1 MTQPPA
7 PTLDT
12 DPAVPTPLAR
22 SVALLG
28 GGALLAALGCICA
41 VMTVMLLAQARE
53 RTVAWMEA
61 RVASVADSLDTHDQT
76 ARLLVE
82 RFAKVFADQFGR
94 NFALDE
100 ASGRLSQLGIPL
112 NERHAPCDKFKDFTG
127 GEAAVLM
134 VNGGR
139 FVAISTSLVDAKGE
153 RSLGWSIGPGHPA
166 FAALQKGQ
174 TWAGRG
180 LLLGRSFEQRVQP
193 VRDLQD
199 RIVGALFIA
208 FDLADFDN
216 AIERRVSATRFFET
230 GSAYVVDLGR
240 DGEAARVVAPAR
252 LRGLR
257 LQDAAGATPSLQA
270 ALREAAGGK
279 PLPAFHAATGVADD
293 ARIAVAQ
300 RSEATG
306 YWVVGEASSAEAL
319 GGQWRTLAPFLA
331 LFGAV
336 AIALVAGLYLLLR
349 RRVGRPLAA
358 VTSALDRVAAG
369 DLSEPVAAG
378 GRDEIGAMLRA
389 VEAMRT
395 RFIDMLGDVRAAA
408 GAVATASAQVAAGNL
423 DLSHRTEQA
432 AARLEQANATM
443 DSVHGALR
451 DSAVESRSASGL
463 ASDAA
468 DAAHRGQAAMDDLA
482 ARMNHLSAGSARM
495 SEIVGVIDGLAFQ
508 TNLLAL
514 NAAVEAARAGE
525 SGRGFGVVAGEVRN
539 LAQRCASAA
548 KEIDGLLTAS
558 VAEIHGSHELTHLV
572 GQRMA
577 VIVGGVQAVHASLEN
592 IAQRVEQ
599 QTSGLGD
606 LANSVNLIDRMTQQ
620 NAALVEQSMAAA
632 DSLNSQAGRLVEIV
646 GVFRLEA

>member
-1 MTQPPA
+1 MTLPPA
-7 PTLDT
+7 LDLAG
-12 DPAVPTPLAR
+12 DPAKPTSLAR
-22 SVALLG
+22 AVALFG
-28 GGALLAALGCICA
+28 GAALLAVLGCICA
-41 VMTVMLLAQARE
+41 VMTAMLLAQAQE

-94 NFALDE
+94 TFVLDE

-112 NERHAPCDKFKDFTG
+112 NERHAPCDKFKAFTG

-134 VNGGR
+134 AQGGR
-139 FVAISTSLVDAKGE
+139 FVAVSTSLVDAKGE
-153 RSLGWSIGPGHPA
+153 RSLGWSIGPAHPA
-166 FAALQKGQ
+166 YAALQKGE

-180 LLLGRSFEQRVQP
+180 PLLGRSFEQRVQP
-193 VRDLQD
+193 VRDLQE
-199 RIVGALFIA
+199 RIVGALYIA
-208 FDLADFDN
+208 FDLADFDS
-216 AIERRVSATRFFET
+216 AIEHRVDTTRFFES
-230 GSAYVVDLGR
+230 GSAYVVDPGR
-240 DGEAARVVAPAR
+240 NGEPPHIVAPAR

-257 LQDAAGATPSLQA
+257 LDVAGGAATSLSA
-270 ALREAAGGK
+270 ALGK
-279 PLPAFHAATGVADD
+279 AESGQPLPWFHAATGIGDD
-293 ARIAVAQ
+293 QRLAVAQ
-300 RSEATG
+300 RSAATG
-306 YWVVGEASSAEAL
+306 HWVVGEASRAEAL
-319 GGQWRTLAPFLA
+319 RGQWRALAPFLA
-331 LFGAV
+331 LFGA
-336 AIALVAGLYLLLR
+336 AAFALVAGLYVLLR
-349 RRVGRPLAA
+349 RRVARPLAA
-358 VTSALDRVAAG
+358 VTSALERVAAG
-369 DLSEPVAAG
+369 DLSQPVQAG
-378 GRDEIGAMLRA
+378 GRDEIGGMLRA

-451 DSAVESRSASGL
+451 ESAVESKDASGQ

-468 DAAHRGQAAMDDLA
+468 EAAHRGQAAMDDLA

-548 KEIDGLLTAS
+548 KEIEGLLTAS

-577 VIVGGVQAVHASLEN
+577 IIVGGVQAVHASLEN
-592 IAQRVEQ
+592 IARRVAQ
-599 QTSGLGD
+599 QTTGLGE

-620 NAALVEQSMAAA
+620 NAALVEESMAAA
-632 DSLNSQAGRLVEIV
+632 DSLSSQAGRLVEIV

>member
-1 MTQPPA
+1 MTQSPEPFPA
-7 PTLDT
+7 A
-12 DPAVPTPLAR
+12 DPAQPTSLAR
-22 SVALLG
+22 SVALF
-28 GGALLAALGCICA
+28 GGAALLCVLGCICA
-41 VMTVMLLAQARE
+41 VMTAMLMAQAQE
-53 RTVAWMEA
+53 RTVAWMDA

-100 ASGRLSQLGIPL
+100 AAGKLSQLGIPL
-112 NERHAPCDKFKDFTG
+112 NERHGPCDKFKEFTG

-134 VNGGR
+134 AQGGR

-153 RSLGWSIGPGHPA
+153 RSLGWAIGQGHPA
-166 FAALQKGQ
+166 YAALQKGE

-180 LLLGRSFEQRVQP
+180 QLLGRSFEQRVQP

-199 RIVGALFIA
+199 RIVGALYIA
-208 FDLADFDN
+208 FDLADFDS
-216 AIERRVSATRFFET
+216 AIERRVNATRFFESGAT
-230 GSAYVVDLGR
+230 YVVDPGR
-240 DGEAARVVAPAR
+240 NGEPARIVAPAR
-252 LRGLR
+252 LSGVR
-257 LQDAAGATPSLQA
+257 LDAAASAPASLPA
-270 ALREAAGGK
+270 ALRKAETGK
-279 PLPAFHAATGVADD
+279 PLPWFHAATGVNDD
-293 ARIAVAQ
+293 QRLAVAQ

-306 YWVVGEASSAEAL
+306 YWVVGEAASAEAL
-319 GGQWRTLAPFLA
+319 RGQWRTLAPFLA

-336 AIALVAGLYLLLR
+336 AVALVAGLYVLLR

-358 VTSALDRVAAG
+358 VTSALHHVAAG
-369 DLSEPVAAG
+369 DLSQPVPEG
-378 GRDEIGAMLRA
+378 GRDEIGAMLRS
-389 VEAMRT
+389 VEAMRI

-451 DSAVESRSASGL
+451 ESAAESKDASGL
-463 ASDAA
+463 ASNAA

-558 VAEIHGSHELTHLV
+558 VAEIHGSHELTDVV

-592 IAQRVEQ
+592 IAHRVEQ

-632 DSLNSQAGRLVEIV
+632 ESLNSQAGRLVEIV